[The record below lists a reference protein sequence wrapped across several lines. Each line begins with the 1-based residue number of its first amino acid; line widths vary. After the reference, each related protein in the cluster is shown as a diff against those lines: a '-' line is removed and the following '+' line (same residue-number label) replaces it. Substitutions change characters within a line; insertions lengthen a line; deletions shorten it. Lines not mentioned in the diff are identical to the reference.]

1 MLKIFRYL
9 KDNILSVILIIL
21 LLIVQANCDLTIPK
35 YTSNIINVGVQQG
48 GIEEVNPKVI
58 RESKLDEI
66 LLFVNDKDKKDILSN
81 YKLVTEKNNKYNY
94 DILDEESV
102 YVILDEEKSNK
113 DLEKAILVDYMLTSK
128 EKEAVNIQNNIK
140 KDMPSSMESMDLIDI
155 IKLLPTSELNEMRKS
170 INKQFNSMPDSI
182 ISQSAVSAI
191 KQEYI
196 EIGLDTDAIQT
207 NYIIITGLKMLGLSL
222 VSVASTIIT
231 VLLGARVGSGLSKR
245 VRRKEFKKVLG
256 FGTAEYKNIGIS
268 SLITRSTNDIQQV
281 QMMIIMTL
289 RLFIYAPIIAIGAVR
304 KVFET
309 APSMTYIIWL
319 GIVCVLTLI
328 FTLFALSMPKFK
340 KVQKLI
346 DKLNQVTREII
357 TGIPVIRAFS
367 NQKYEE
373 ERFSK
378 ANTNLKKTNLFVN
391 RVMNF
396 MMPGMMFIMNGIVV
410 LIIWIGAHKI
420 DEGLLQ
426 VGDMLAFIQYS
437 MQIIMSFLMISMFSI
452 MLPRANVSANR
463 IMEVLETDFSIKDP
477 EKPKTFS
484 KRIKGLVEFKNV
496 SFRYPDSDEDVITD
510 VTFKASPGTTT
521 AFIGSTGS
529 GKSTLINLIPRLY
542 DVTKGEILVDGIN
555 VKDVKQSDLHDK
567 IGYVPQKGVLFSGTI
582 ESNIKY
588 SDDNMSDEKMIEAA
602 RIAQAEEFILSKKE
616 GYKSSISEGGTNV
629 SGGQKQRLSI
639 ARTIAKD
646 PEIYIFDDSF
656 SALDFKTDFE
666 LRKAL
671 YEYAKNSTIFIV
683 AQRINTILKADQIVV
698 LDEGKVVGIG
708 KHKDLLKNCS
718 VYREIAESQL
728 TKEELENA

>member
-140 KDMPSSMESMDLIDI
+140 KDMPSSMVSMDLIDI

-289 RLFIYAPIIAIGAVR
+289 RLFIYAPIIAFGAVR

-463 IMEVLETDFSIKDP
+463 IMEVLD
-477 EKPKTFS
+477 
-484 KRIKGLVEFKNV
+484 
-496 SFRYPDSDEDVITD
+496 
-510 VTFKASPGTTT
+510 
-521 AFIGSTGS
+521 
-529 GKSTLINLIPRLY
+529 
-542 DVTKGEILVDGIN
+542 
-555 VKDVKQSDLHDK
+555 
-567 IGYVPQKGVLFSGTI
+567 
-582 ESNIKY
+582 
-588 SDDNMSDEKMIEAA
+588 
-602 RIAQAEEFILSKKE
+602 
-616 GYKSSISEGGTNV
+616 
-629 SGGQKQRLSI
+629 
-639 ARTIAKD
+639 
-646 PEIYIFDDSF
+646 
-656 SALDFKTDFE
+656 
-666 LRKAL
+666 
-671 YEYAKNSTIFIV
+671 
-683 AQRINTILKADQIVV
+683 
-698 LDEGKVVGIG
+698 
-708 KHKDLLKNCS
+708 C
-718 VYREIAESQL
+718 
-728 TKEELENA
+728 

>member
-128 EKEAVNIQNNIK
+128 EKEAINIQNNIK

-245 VRRKEFKKVLG
+245 IRRKEFKKVLG

-477 EKPKTFS
+477 KKPKTFS

-521 AFIGSTGS
+521 AFIGSNGS
-529 GKSTLINLIPRLY
+529 GKSNLINLIPRLY

-616 GYKSSISEGGTNV
+616 GYKSPISEGGTNV

-639 ARTIAKD
+639 ARAIAKD